1 MSLRSIPLITFFIA
15 LVVCAPARAERNVA
29 NDVQAIEHVM
39 DAFQAALIHKDKAA
53 YMDLFFSDAPADIG
67 WQFVS
72 EDVRLAKIRTT
83 KPDAIKARQLPSN
96 TFVALIDE
104 VVATAEPRAEEFS
117 NVKIDTDGDVASV
130 SFDYRFLANGA
141 TTNWGREM
149 WQLVRTERGWKIFSV
164 VYSIHDRL
172 SVAGDR

>member
-1 MSLRSIPLITFFIA
+1 MAIRSIPLIAFFVA

-29 NDVQAIEHVM
+29 DDVQAIEHVM
-39 DAFQAALIHKDKAA
+39 DAFQSALIHKDKAA
-53 YMDLFFSDAPADIG
+53 YMDLFFSDKPADIG

-72 EDVRLAKIRTT
+72 EDVRLAAIRKT

-104 VVATAEPRAEEFS
+104 VVATTEPRAEEFS

-172 SVAGDR
+172 SNAGDR

>member
-1 MSLRSIPLITFFIA
+1 MVIRSIPLITLFAA

-29 NDVQAIEHVM
+29 DDVQAIERVM
-39 DAFQAALIHKDKAA
+39 NAFQSALVHNDKVA
-53 YMDLFFSDAPADIG
+53 YMDLFFSDKPADIG

-72 EDVRLAKIRTT
+72 EDVRLATIRTT

-104 VVATAEPRAEEFS
+104 VVATTEPRAEEFS

-149 WQLVRTERGWKIFSV
+149 WQMVRTERGWKIFSV

-172 SVAGDR
+172 SNAGDR

>member
-39 DAFQAALIHKDKAA
+39 DAFQAALIDKDKAS
-53 YMDLFFSDAPADIG
+53 YMDLFFSDNPADIG

-104 VVATAEPRAEEFS
+104 VVATTEPRAEEFS
-117 NVKIDTDGDVASV
+117 NVRSTRTVMSHRCRSITVSLPTAQRPTGAGRCGSWCEPSAAGRSSRWCTRSTTD
-130 SFDYRFLANGA
+130 
-141 TTNWGREM
+141 
-149 WQLVRTERGWKIFSV
+149 
-164 VYSIHDRL
+164 
-172 SVAGDR
+172 